1 MKLLSAIVLL
11 SFSVAGF
18 AADNS
23 NATDLHAVE
32 NMLHTKV
39 ELGQAGA
46 SGASGITL
54 GQNPFIEQVIENNV
68 QSQHQLAA
76 TYQQHG

>member
-1 MKLLSAIVLL
+1 MKLLSAIILL

-32 NMLHTKV
+32 NMLHTKF
-39 ELGQAGA
+39 ESSQAGSSA
-46 SGASGITL
+46 TSGYALS
-54 GQNPFIEQVIENNV
+54 QNPFIEQVIENNV
-68 QSQHQLAA
+68 ESQQQLAA
-76 TYQQHG
+76 AHPQHG